1 MTPPLIQALLQPRF
15 YPHPVA
21 DCQLIETHISW
32 VILAGEFAYKIKK
45 PLNLGFLDFSSLEK
59 RQHYCA
65 EEIRLNRRLA
75 PEIYLDVLSIGGSAE
90 HPLYQHTPAIEYAV
104 KMRRFDLHKQ
114 LDILLGQGQLD
125 SQIIDAF
132 ARAIAGFHQTI
143 SGTMPPAELGTP
155 SQVWQ
160 PMSENFHQIRALA
173 TSTQEAPRLAAL
185 EAWSQSQYRQHQ
197 ALLSQRLTQGFV
209 RECHGDMHLGNLAWI
224 DHMPLIFDGIEFS
237 PALRWIDVI
246 SEVAFVVMDL
256 HQHHRSDL
264 AWRLL
269 SGYLEHSGD
278 YAGLPLLRFYL
289 VYRAMVRAKIAA
301 IRLAQLEAG
310 TALQAA
316 RSELHNYLQ
325 LAESFTRTQPAQ
337 LLICHGLSGSGKS
350 VLGMQLLE
358 RIGGLR
364 IRSDVERKRLFGVS
378 PQQRGEASLYQPDA
392 TAQTYQRLATLA
404 GAMLDAGFTVMV
416 DASFL
421 DAAERERFAQLA
433 KERGCPFWILSFSAS
448 ETVLRQRLTARRG
461 DASDA
466 DTSVLDKQLASFRA
480 LAEAELKQTLS
491 IDSEAVDPLRPALTC
506 LLPTSAQNAAGRDD

>member
-1 MTPPLIQALLQPRF
+1 MTPPLIQSLLQPRF

-59 RQHYCA
+59 RRHYCA

-75 PEIYLDVLSIGGSAE
+75 PEIYLDVLSIGGSAA

-104 KMRRFDLHKQ
+104 RMRRFEMQNQ
-114 LDILLGQGQLD
+114 LDILLGAGHLD
-125 SQIIDAF
+125 SQIVDAF
-132 ARAIAGFHQTI
+132 AQAIARFHQSI
-143 SGTMPPAELGTP
+143 VGARPPANLGTP

-160 PMSENFHQIRALA
+160 PMAENFQQIRALPIW
-173 TSTQEAPRLAAL
+173 TQEDPHLSAL
-185 EAWSQSQYRQHQ
+185 EAWSQEQYRQHQ
-197 ALLSQRLTQGFV
+197 ALLSQRLAEGFV
-209 RECHGDMHLGNLAWI
+209 RECHGDMHLANLAWI
-224 DHMPLIFDGIEFS
+224 DHMPLIFDGIEFN

-246 SEVAFVVMDL
+246 SEIAFVVMDL

-269 SGYLEHSGD
+269 NGYLEHSGD
-278 YAGLPLLRFYL
+278 YAGLALLRFYL

-310 TALQAA
+310 TAQQAA
-316 RSELHNYLQ
+316 RSELQDYLQ
-325 LAESFTRTQPAQ
+325 LAASFTRAQRPQ

-350 VLGMQLLE
+350 VLGMQLLA

-378 PQQRGEASLYQPDA
+378 PQQRGEDSLYQPDA
-392 TAQTYQRLATLA
+392 TAQTYQRLARLA
-404 GAMLDAGFTVMV
+404 GAMLGAGFTVMV

-421 DAAERERFAQLA
+421 DAAEREHFAQLA

-448 ETVLRQRLTARRG
+448 ETVLRQRLAARRG

-491 IDSEAVDPLRPALTC
+491 IDSEAVDPLRPALTG
-506 LLPTSAQNAAGRDD
+506 LLPTSAQSAAGRDD